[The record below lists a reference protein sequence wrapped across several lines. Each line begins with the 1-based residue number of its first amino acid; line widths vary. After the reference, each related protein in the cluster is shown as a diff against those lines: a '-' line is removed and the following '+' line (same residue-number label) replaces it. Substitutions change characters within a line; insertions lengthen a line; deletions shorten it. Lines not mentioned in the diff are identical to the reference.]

1 VQAMSHQI
9 DTDLMIARFQQRDFE
24 LRAKHNQQVREAK
37 QDQEQSG
44 WLDRLAALRGK
55 RVIRRAAKSKAGIR

>member
-1 VQAMSHQI
+1 MSSQI
-9 DTDLMIARFQQRDFE
+9 DTDLMIARYQQRDFE

-37 QDQEQSG
+37 QDQDQVQSG